1 MFAFSSGR
9 TGAGSA
15 IEGHTV
21 YLRHPEPSDYE
32 AWAMLRRASENFL
45 KPWEPAWPRDDLT
58 RPAYRARLRRYQ
70 GEVRAG
76 TGYPYFIL
84 RRSDDCLLGGITLG
98 NIRRGASQSGQIG
111 YWSGETHAGKG
122 YMSQALD
129 LLCEHAFTRFGLHRL
144 EAACIPGNTRSERI
158 LEKCGFRCEGLL
170 AGYLKIN
177 GEWRDH
183 HLYARINAN
192 HKTG

>member
-1 MFAFSSGR
+1 MFAVPTGRGIQGSVIEGR
-9 TGAGSA
+9 TV
-15 IEGHTV
+15 H
-21 YLRHPEPSDYE
+21 LRHPSAGDYE
-32 AWAMLRRASENFL
+32 AWAELRSASAGFL
-45 KPWEPAWPRDDLT
+45 KPWEPAWPRDDLS

-70 GEVRAG
+70 TEIRNG
-76 TGYPYFIL
+76 TGYPYFVL
-84 RRSDDCLLGGITLG
+84 RRSDDVLVGGITLG
-98 NIRRGASQSGQIG
+98 NIRRGASQSAQIG
-111 YWSGETHAGKG
+111 YWSGQSHAGHG
-122 YMSQALD
+122 YMTEALG

-144 EAACIPGNTRSERI
+144 EAACIPGNTRSERL